1 MFSQLITAIFYIE
14 VIHSISQKTKLNQK
28 MECLRNVTKTLSDK
42 KGSYLKS
49 TKHKPFPTIP
59 F

>member
-1 MFSQLITAIFYIE
+1 MFSQLITALFYIE

-28 MECLRNVTKTLSDK
+28 MECLRNVIKTLSYK
-42 KGSYLKS
+42 RGSYLKS
-49 TKHKPFPTIP
+49 AKHKPLPTIP